1 MLRFSPSEHKY
12 FLGDTELISV
22 NKLLNHFSIGLV
34 DHIPERYLEPARIFG
49 TAGHLMC
56 KYYFMGCLNE
66 KTLDPKLQPYLVG
79 LKKLC
84 TDHEIIPIDI
94 EKPICF
100 ETLLVAGTP
109 DLVCMFDGVKSVLDW
124 KFVKKVQKSSHLSTG
139 GYRYLVNSIV
149 KEPEELVRQVK
160 IIHMLPGE
168 CKVVDVD
175 NDTEDQF
182 GSLVL
187 SYHIQKM
194 YK

>member
-1 MLRFSPSEHKY
+1 MVTFRKDTHEY
-12 FLGDTELISV
+12 FINNTKAIGVNEL
-22 NKLLNHFSIGLV
+22 LHHFNIGLV
-34 DHIPERYLEPARIFG
+34 DHIPERYLEPARVFG

-56 KYYFMGCLNE
+56 QYYFMGCLNE
-66 KTLDPKLQPYLVG
+66 KTLDPKLQPYLIG

-84 TDHEIIPIDI
+84 KDHEIIPIDI

-109 DLVCMFDGVKSVLDW
+109 DLVCLFDGVKSVLDY

-160 IIHMLPGE
+160 IIHMQPE
-168 CKVVDVD
+168 ISKVVDVD
-175 NDTEDQF
+175 NDVEDQF
-182 GSLVL
+182 ESLVMA
-187 SYHIQKM
+187 YHTVRM

>member
-1 MLRFSPSEHKY
+1 MVTFNKDTHEY
-12 FLGDTELISV
+12 FINNTKAIGVNEL
-22 NKLLNHFSIGLV
+22 LHHFNIGLV
-34 DHIPERYLEPARIFG
+34 DHIPERYLEPARVFG

-56 KYYFMGCLNE
+56 KFHFLKCLNE

-84 TDHEIIPIDI
+84 KDHEIIPIDI

-109 DLVCMFDGVKSVLDW
+109 DLVCLFDGVKSVLDY

-160 IIHMLPGE
+160 IIHMQPE
-168 CKVVDVD
+168 ISKVVDVD
-175 NDTEDQF
+175 NDVEDQF
-182 GSLVL
+182 ESLVMA
-187 SYHIQKM
+187 YHTVRM

>member
-1 MLRFSPSEHKY
+1 MVTFRKDTHEY
-12 FLGDTELISV
+12 FINNTKAIGV
-22 NKLLNHFSIGLV
+22 NELLNHFGIGLV

-56 KYYFMGCLNE
+56 QYYFMGCLNE
-66 KTLDPKLQPYLVG
+66 KTLDPKLQPYLIG

-84 TDHEIIPIDI
+84 KDHEIIPIDI

-109 DLVCMFDGVKSVLDW
+109 DLVCLFDGVKSVLDY

-160 IIHMLPGE
+160 IIHMQPE
-168 CKVVDVD
+168 ISKVVDVD
-175 NDTEDQF
+175 NDVEDQF
-182 GSLVL
+182 ESLVMA
-187 SYHIQKM
+187 YHTVRM

>member
-34 DHIPERYLEPARIFG
+34 DHIPERYLEPARVFG

-56 KYYFMGCLNE
+56 KFHFMGCLNE
-66 KTLDPKLQPYLVG
+66 KTLDPKLQPYLIG

-84 TDHEIIPIDI
+84 TAHEIIPIDI

-109 DLVCMFDGVKSVLDW
+109 DLVCLFDGVKTILDY

-139 GYRYLVNSIV
+139 GYRYLVYSIV

-168 CKVVDVD
+168 CKIVDV
-175 NDTEDQF
+175 NEDTESQF
-182 GSLVL
+182 ESLVMA
-187 SYHIQKM
+187 YHTVRM

>member
-1 MLRFSPSEHKY
+1 MVTFRKDTHEY
-12 FLGDTELISV
+12 FINNTKAIGV
-22 NKLLNHFSIGLV
+22 NELLNHFGIGLV

-56 KYYFMGCLNE
+56 QYYFMGCLNE
-66 KTLDPKLQPYLVG
+66 KTLDPKLQPYLIG

-84 TDHEIIPIDI
+84 TAHEIIPIDI

-109 DLVCMFDGVKSVLDW
+109 DLVCLFDGVKSVLDY

-168 CKVVDVD
+168 CKIVDV
-175 NDTEDQF
+175 NEDTESQF
-182 GSLVL
+182 ENLVMA
-187 SYHIQKM
+187 YHTVRM